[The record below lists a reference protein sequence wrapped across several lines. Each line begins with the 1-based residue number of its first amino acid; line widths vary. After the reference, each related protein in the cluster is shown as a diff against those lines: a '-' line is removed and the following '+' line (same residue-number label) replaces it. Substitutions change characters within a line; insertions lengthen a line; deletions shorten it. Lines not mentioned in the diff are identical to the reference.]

1 MWKQLT
7 IDDLKKILSDDEVEK
22 INEISTADP
31 NVVQNVIDIVSDT
44 Y

>member
-31 NVVQNVIDIVSDT
+31 NVV
-44 Y
+44 

>member
-1 MWKQLT
+1 MWKHLT

-31 NVVQNVIDIVSDT
+31 DVV
-44 Y
+44 

>member
-22 INEISTADP
+22 INEISTTDP
-31 NVVQNVIDIVSDT
+31 NVV
-44 Y
+44 

>member
-31 NVVQNVIDIVSDT
+31 DVV
-44 Y
+44 